1 MLSIGRNISNFSD
14 ENFSAMKLNP
24 KKSILLIFILFSL
37 SYGGTR
43 VAYTRPGLMMKIPT
57 SSNKKAPYLFRTG
70 FGTEVHNF
78 NPFNTAKG
86 VYFDME
92 LNKGFGFGFSA
103 AMGGDTTRLSKLEE
117 SQYNAPVEFG
127 FHFQQKVYTYNDIS
141 LSVGLQDVVF
151 ESEQTSEEML
161 SLNTSLLSFFVV
173 LASEKDLGEYKM
185 NTYMGFGTGGLAPLE
200 ADTINID
207 PLAVVA
213 SDTTEE
219 TNSGVFLGF
228 MLKTPYF
235 SNRGGMDIVG
245 EFDGTG
251 VNVGLRIPLTSDYRL
266 NLGFT
271 HIEKLPEFGNRYW
284 QGHPGFTL
292 GLDMAVPRD
301 PRRRVQSGPSSPTN
315 IYGSGNPATSTG
327 SMSLHRDSTI
337 VMANVAVETLRDSM
351 ALMNNEMRNLLVRLS
366 AMEQNSQFLADS
378 LSALKLETNVS
389 EKNMNEAMRY
399 LSRSLR
405 YFYAGDYREALKEVD
420 LALELNPDLALAYAR
435 RGSIYYKLGDVQRA
449 TINWN
454 LALRLDPEYSDV
466 RNILKAL
473 SENKLKSAS
482 FIEE

>member
-1 MLSIGRNISNFSD
+1 
-14 ENFSAMKLNP
+14 
-24 KKSILLIFILFSL
+24 
-37 SYGGTR
+37 
-43 VAYTRPGLMMKIPT
+43 
-57 SSNKKAPYLFRTG
+57 
-70 FGTEVHNF
+70 
-78 NPFNTAKG
+78 
-86 VYFDME
+86 
-92 LNKGFGFGFSA
+92 
-103 AMGGDTTRLSKLEE
+103 
-117 SQYNAPVEFG
+117 
-127 FHFQQKVYTYNDIS
+127 
-141 LSVGLQDVVF
+141 
-151 ESEQTSEEML
+151 ML

-185 NTYMGFGTGGLAPLE
+185 NTYMGFGTGGLAPLK
-200 ADTINID
+200 ADTINITNTID
-207 PLAVVA
+207 
-213 SDTTEE
+213 STDEE

-228 MLKTPYF
+228 LLKTPYF
-235 SNRGGMDIVG
+235 SSRGGMDIVG

-271 HIEKLPEFGNRYW
+271 HIEKLPEFGDRYW

-315 IYGSGNPATSTG
+315 LYAGSNKNASNTVP
-327 SMSLHRDSTI
+327 LHRDSTI
-337 VMANVAVETLRDSM
+337 AMANVAVETLRDSM

-473 SENKLKSAS
+473 SENKLNSAS
-482 FIEE
+482 FIQE